1 MSVATSTA
9 IGIAG
14 ALGVAGSIGGAAI
27 SASGASKAA
36 GAQTNAA
43 NYAANL
49 QHQDAQS
56 ALDFQ
61 KQQLGIQQQNIA
73 PWLQTGAGA
82 LSQLA
87 SMLGVTPNTS
97 VGGNPGNAPLSAGS
111 ASKTIDLT
119 QGADGAFSAGGGRM
133 PLSMLRGGPN
143 SELVRA
149 GNFGATLTNP
159 LRGGSENG
167 VVPTGPGQNVS
178 GVPGAAPSNPGTG
191 GFVAPTA
198 ATEQNDP
205 GYKFRLDQGMQ
216 ALQNSAA
223 ARGGLLSGNTA
234 QAVNDYAQNYASNE
248 YSNVY
253 NRAFGLYSDKL
264 NRLASLAGVG
274 QTAAGQANSA
284 SQGASGNVAN
294 ILLGSGQ
301 QIGQDIQNAGAATAS
316 GYAAGANAFGGAVGG
331 IGGNL
336 TNLLLLS
343 QLTGK
348 H

>member
-1 MSVATSTA
+1 MPIATGLA
-9 IGIAG
+9 LGIAG
-14 ALGVAGSIGGAAI
+14 ISAASAVGGAAI

-82 LSQLA
+82 LSQL
-87 SMLGVTPNTS
+87 SSLLGVTPNTS
-97 VGGNPGNAPLSAGS
+97 IGGAPGNAPLNAGP
-111 ASKTIDLT
+111 ASKTINLT
-119 QGADGAFSAGGGRM
+119 QDPNGVYSAGGGRM
-133 PLSMLRGGPN
+133 PLSTLRGGPN
-143 SELVRA
+143 SDLVRA
-149 GNFGATLTNP
+149 GTFDATLTNP

-167 VVPTGPGQNVS
+167 VVPAGPGQNIA
-178 GVPGAAPSNPGTG
+178 PGAAPTNPGTG

-253 NRAFGLYSDKL
+253 NRSFNLYSDKL

-284 SQGASGNVAN
+284 SQGASGNVSN

>member
-1 MSVATSTA
+1 MPIAT
-9 IGIAG
+9 GL
-14 ALGVAGSIGGAAI
+14 ALGLAGISAASAVGGAAI

-82 LSQLA
+82 LSQLS

-97 VGGNPGNAPLSAGS
+97 VGGAPGGAPLNAGP
-111 ASKTIDLT
+111 ASKTINLT
-119 QGADGAFSAGGGRM
+119 RNANGAYSAGGGRM

-143 SELVRA
+143 SELVQA

-167 VVPTGPGQNVS
+167 VVPTGPGQNIA
-178 GVPGAAPSNPGTG
+178 PGTPAPTNPGTG

-234 QAVNDYAQNYASNE
+234 QAITNYAQDYASNE